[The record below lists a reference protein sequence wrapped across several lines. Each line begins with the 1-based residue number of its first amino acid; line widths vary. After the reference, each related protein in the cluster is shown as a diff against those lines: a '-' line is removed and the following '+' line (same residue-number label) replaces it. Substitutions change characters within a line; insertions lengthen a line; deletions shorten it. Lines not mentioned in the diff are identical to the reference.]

1 MTALD
6 ILIRVWWAAVVAICA
21 TLNFGFIAGLVAEVI
36 K

>member
-21 TLNFGFIAGLVAEVI
+21 TLNVGFIVGLISEVF